1 MRANDCPKWQ
11 GCSCPICPL
20 DYCPRRRHVRGER
33 VCLWLRELVKPGGR
47 DTLRRALG
55 DDAAQTIEAVAP
67 AIMARSSDIR
77 HKLALASQQGSKVA
91 RGQQWEPI
99 T

>member
-1 MRANDCPKWQ
+1 MRANDCPKWP
-11 GCSCPICPL
+11 GCSCPVCPL
-20 DYCPRRRHVRGER
+20 DFSPRHRHLAGDR

-67 AIMARSSDIR
+67 AIMARWSDVR
-77 HKLALASQQGSKVA
+77 HKLAQASLQGSKRA
-91 RGQQWEPI
+91 RCLGERSP
-99 T
+99 